1 MFLMTLALPAR
12 ANKTIT
18 GEEGMINEIGEARTA
33 LAPSGKVFVHGE
45 YWDALSN
52 APVEEGGEV
61 RIVGVDGMKL
71 RVEPKPK

>member
-1 MFLMTLALPAR
+1 
-12 ANKTIT
+12 
-18 GEEGMINEIGEARTA
+18 MINEIGEARTA